1 MTLVSQTHVKPLPF
15 ISIKNQPSIN
25 PGKSRTSMLFEHV
38 VSRDGHKPA
47 VISQHGTLS
56 YDGLNHRANTLARHL
71 LSLNVRREQVVAV
84 ALERGIEY
92 IIALLACW
100 KIGAAYLPLDQS
112 LPRQRMQYM
121 IMDSKAVCLITLM
134 DIRMLKLDHSVISSA
149 LCLDDPEF
157 ISQLRCRSVKDLAA
171 SPTCDGLAYI
181 IYTSGSTGT
190 PKGVAITHS
199 NVGSLIADI
208 QQSREIESFDRVLL
222 FSPFCFDAS
231 IRDIAGALMTGASL
245 YVPKEEEVLP
255 GNLLG
260 TIARRKITNSV
271 ITPSVVRTC
280 KYETLPH
287 LRTLVVAGESSTQS
301 LINIWGAGRRLINAY
316 GPTEATVCSTKRV
329 YYNAIIPERSPV
341 SSIGRPVLNTAISI
355 LDDEGVPVSQGAIGE
370 ICITGPGVSQRG
382 YLNLPQLTAERFA
395 YDDSRQCASYKTG
408 DIGRIL
414 PCGEIESLGRKA
426 STRQVKLNGQ
436 RIELGEVEEV
446 LRSASQVLDVAVLVS
461 GEASS
466 RTLCAYVVPQQ
477 QGSAFCEDPLS
488 NYLDSVMRNALPAYS
503 IPSRI
508 EFIEALPLSVNK
520 KLDTKALLA
529 TTQNRRS
536 TTTSSAHEEQIT
548 RLEAEIAVVLLA
560 ALDVPITQIVTPC
573 TTYAELGG
581 TSLQASVVLRH
592 LNKSFDSSIGFGQ
605 FYRKRVSIRYLANL
619 IQGLDSASACPQNPD
634 LLKLARLPYQIA
646 NSVESCNVRNHHH
659 VLLTGATGF
668 LGSHILVELLRART
682 SRISCIVRAADDAMA
697 HNRTKSAL
705 TSWGLWQ
712 DSFSTRYHAFCGD
725 VSEPF
730 LGLKTDDYL
739 QLAKDVDTVYHSAAA
754 VNFIAPYGDLEKANV
769 VSTVEV
775 LRFASTFTQ
784 KRLTYISTLSVF
796 FGAGNKISR
805 GREEPVEDL
814 DSGIVTGYGQSKWV
828 SEQLVLEYARL
839 GGHAL
844 ILRPGRLFGNTINYK
859 CPPDDFTVRLLASV
873 LELGVSPDLRGI
885 GGHDWQIDLTPVDYC
900 ARLVHQLSIEGQTGF
915 RHIINNGTIS
925 FEKAVGCLGR
935 ENERI
940 PYADWIRV
948 IYGSKYLAPLSSL
961 FQEPI
966 STEDKR
972 SAFEVLLQTTM
983 FRNSDYHVSVSQGI
997 GNETR
1002 SLPGVETLLHHYLGA
1017 NKDIFTSIE

>member
-1 MTLVSQTHVKPLPF
+1 
-15 ISIKNQPSIN
+15 
-25 PGKSRTSMLFEHV
+25 MLFEHV
-38 VSRDGHKPA
+38 VSRHGHKTA

-56 YDGLNHRANTLARHL
+56 YDDLNHRANRLARHL
-71 LSLNVRREQVVAV
+71 LSLNVCREQVVAV
-84 ALERGIEY
+84 ALGRGIEY

-149 LCLDDPEF
+149 LCLDDPDF
-157 ISQLRCRSVKDLAA
+157 MNQLRSRSVKDLAA
-171 SPTCDGLAYI
+171 SSTCDGLAYI
-181 IYTSGSTGT
+181 IYTSGSSGT

-245 YVPKEEEVLP
+245 YVPKEEEILP

-271 ITPSVVRTC
+271 ITPSVLRTC
-280 KYETLPH
+280 KYEPLPH
-287 LRTLVVAGESSTQS
+287 LRILVVAGEASTQS

-316 GPTEATVCSTKRV
+316 GPTEATVCSTKRI
-329 YYNAIIPERSPV
+329 YYDGIIPERSPA
-341 SSIGRPVLNTAISI
+341 SSIGRPVLNTIISI
-355 LDDEGVPVSQGAIGE
+355 LDDEGVPVSHGAVGE

-446 LRSASQVLDVAVLVS
+446 LRSAPRVLDVAVLLS

-477 QGSAFCEDPLS
+477 KGSAFCKDTLS

-508 EFIEALPLSVNK
+508 EFIEELPLSVNK

-529 TTQNRRS
+529 MTQNRRS
-536 TTTSSAHEEQIT
+536 TTSSAHEEQIT
-548 RLEAEIAVVLLA
+548 PLEARIAVVLLE
-560 ALDVPITQIVTPC
+560 ALDVPITQTVTSC

-592 LNKSFDSSIGFGQ
+592 LNKSFGSNIGFGQ
-605 FYRKRVSIRYLANL
+605 FYRKRVSIRYLADL
-619 IQGLDSASACPQNPD
+619 IQGLDSASAYAQHPD

-646 NSVESCNVRNHHH
+646 NSVESCSVHNQHH

-668 LGSHILVELLRART
+668 LGSHILVQLLNART
-682 SRISCIVRAADDAMA
+682 SVISCIVRAPDDATA
-697 HNRTKSAL
+697 YDRIKSAL

-712 DSFSTRYHAFCGD
+712 DSFGTRYHAFCGD

-739 QLAKDVDTVYHSAAA
+739 RLARDVDTVYHSAAA
-754 VNFIAPYGDLEKANV
+754 VNFIAPYGDLKKANV

-775 LRFASTFTQ
+775 LRFASTFTK

-805 GREEPVEDL
+805 GMEKPVKDL
-814 DSGIVTGYGQSKWV
+814 DYGIVTGYGQTKWV
-828 SEQLVLEYARL
+828 SEQLVLDHARL

-844 ILRPGRLFGNTINYK
+844 ILRPGRLFGNTIN
-859 CPPDDFTVRLLASV
+859 
-873 LELGVSPDLRGI
+873 
-885 GGHDWQIDLTPVDYC
+885 
-900 ARLVHQLSIEGQTGF
+900 
-915 RHIINNGTIS
+915 
-925 FEKAVGCLGR
+925 
-935 ENERI
+935 
-940 PYADWIRV
+940 
-948 IYGSKYLAPLSSL
+948 
-961 FQEPI
+961 
-966 STEDKR
+966 
-972 SAFEVLLQTTM
+972 
-983 FRNSDYHVSVSQGI
+983 
-997 GNETR
+997 
-1002 SLPGVETLLHHYLGA
+1002 
-1017 NKDIFTSIE
+1017 